1 MSGENKKP
9 GKGRALL
16 LAVAPW
22 LLAVVL
28 GAAAECLGIWLGNSL
43 TWGEIAYACFALL
56 MFLVPLLSKLYAF
69 LYTRGKNRLNVEE
82 MNRLLDTEKA
92 AIESDVAVAW
102 KKLHRNCILARCWW
116 AGYAIVSLATC
127 FFAGT
132 VWSDQSYTT
141 WAMVLAVFNLET
153 YFQQLLFPGMGQELP
168 ECVPQEQYPA
178 LYALVREAAG
188 DMWKDTPIRIWLD
201 VDLPDGE
208 CCAAAGMTDGVIDLH
223 LGILLLNVLTEGELR
238 QVLLH
243 EFSHLNQQDCHQAN
257 YFSKTMKL
265 LDVTGSSVLSVLPG
279 WACEWVGARLAYQ
292 GQLFF
297 LVSSREK
304 ERRADSQA
312 AQLGDPELQAA
323 ALAKLSCHDLWTF
336 EEEPYYV
343 PFPTPE
349 PPQHSC
355 SSRVEAF
362 RQALPRRGADWKA
375 ILENELPARV
385 ASHPTFRQ
393 RWEALGC
400 CDYTLTV
407 PEEDSPLR
415 RECREL
421 LEEVDKSISQLPAE
435 NYAKQWQ
442 EHYEKPLALVTEWE
456 KTGELLPPEEMRP
469 VMLAYLDLGQPQKM
483 EALCDRLLEGSESPF
498 SAAFAN
504 YWKGKLL
511 LYRYDKAGLA
521 YIYNAIEANT
531 NYIQPGL
538 DAIGTYCTRMG
549 LAQELAEYRSR
560 APQLLQQVR
569 DRQTGGLTR
578 GKLAPESLPEGWLEK
593 IRTVAVE
600 AAQGHLEKLYLVKEL
615 GSDDYQPSAFV
626 LRFPENCEDEVIQD
640 TYDRVFALLDDWP
653 VDWEFTLYVFE
664 PPMEKPLNRVPGS
677 CVYEKE
683 GQP

>member
-1 MSGENKKP
+1 MSGANKKP
-9 GKGRALL
+9 WKGRALL

-22 LLAVVL
+22 
-28 GAAAECLGIWLGNSL
+28 AAAIALGVAAEALGILCSHP
-43 TWGEIAYACFALL
+43 WGVAAYAVALG
-56 MFLVPLLSKLYAF
+56 LLILLPIAGKVGATLYA
-69 LYTRGKNRLNVEE
+69 RGKNGLNVEE

-102 KKLHRNCILARCWW
+102 KKLRRNCILARFCW
-116 AGYAIVSLATC
+116 AGYAILSLVVC
-127 FFAGT
+127 FFSGATGRAGEC
-132 VWSDQSYTT
+132 
-141 WAMVLAVFNLET
+141 VLGVVLGIYNLSA

-168 ECVPQEQYPA
+168 ACVPQEQYPA

-223 LGILLLNVLTEGELR
+223 LGILLLNILTEGELR

-243 EFSHLNQQDCHQAN
+243 EFSHLNQLDCHQAIFFN
-257 YFSKTMKL
+257 KTMKL
-265 LDVTGSSVLSVLPG
+265 LDVSGSSVLGVLPG

-362 RQALPRRGADWKA
+362 RQALPKRGADWKT
-375 ILENELPARV
+375 ILENEIPARV

-421 LEEVDKSISQLPAE
+421 LEEVDKSISELPAE

-456 KTGELLPPEEMRP
+456 KTMELLPPEEMRP
-469 VMLAYLDLGQPQKM
+469 VMLAYLDLGQPGKM

-504 YWKGKLL
+504 FWKGKLL

-578 GKLAPESLPEGWLEK
+578 SKLAPETLPEGWLEK

-600 AAQGHLEKLYLVKEL
+600 AARGHLEKLYLVKEL
-615 GSDDYQPSAFV
+615 AGEDYRPSAFV
-626 LRFPENCEDEVIQD
+626 LRFPENCEDEIIQD

-664 PPMEKPLNRVPGS
+664 PPMEKPLSRVPGS